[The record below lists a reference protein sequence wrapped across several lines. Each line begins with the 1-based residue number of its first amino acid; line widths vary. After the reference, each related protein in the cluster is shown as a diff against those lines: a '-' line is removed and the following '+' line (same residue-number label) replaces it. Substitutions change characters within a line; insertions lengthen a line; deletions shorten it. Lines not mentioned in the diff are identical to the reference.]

1 MISVVI
7 PARNEGP
14 GLANTVQSIV
24 EGRRS
29 GADVEIVIADDV
41 SRDGC
46 CRTLAPV
53 CSGVAVRVVRSKTR
67 LGVPRARNLGVAHS
81 RGELLL
87 MTDGHVSLEAGWD
100 IALME
105 AAGGDRIAAGSI
117 VDAESGATAYGC
129 RLVTPHMG
137 TFWNAA
143 PPAAGHDVQIA
154 SAAATGLTRALFDR
168 IGGYDEGMRV
178 YGAAEPEFSV
188 RAWLS
193 GAEVACAPKLRVT
206 HRFKGEGARDAFL
219 ARARLNLVHNN
230 LRFGLCYLSETASLE
245 MVRYYALK
253 YPRHFRKAL
262 TLVAESDVWSR
273 RAFLKS
279 NLKFDFQWFVDR
291 FDLRD
296 QIGRPLARRP
306 KAGAIACAS

>member
-1 MISVVI
+1 
-7 PARNEGP
+7 
-14 GLANTVQSIV
+14 
-24 EGRRS
+24 
-29 GADVEIVIADDV
+29 
-41 SRDGC
+41 
-46 CRTLAPV
+46 
-53 CSGVAVRVVRSKTR
+53 
-67 LGVPRARNLGVAHS
+67 
-81 RGELLL
+81 
-87 MTDGHVSLEAGWD
+87 
-100 IALME
+100 
-105 AAGGDRIAAGSI
+105 
-117 VDAESGATAYGC
+117 
-129 RLVTPHMG
+129 
-137 TFWNAA
+137 
-143 PPAAGHDVQIA
+143 
-154 SAAATGLTRALFDR
+154 
-168 IGGYDEGMRV
+168 MRV